1 MSEQVK
7 ILAEAAA
14 KLDLDEQIDLAE
26 RIMAGLP
33 LAPGIEAAWADEA
46 IDRLDAYQ
54 RGEMQAEDA
63 GVVLARIR
71 AKIAAR
77 HM

>member
-7 ILAEAAA
+7 ILADAAA
-14 KLDLDEQIDLAE
+14 KLDLDEQIELAE

-33 LAPGIEAAWADEA
+33 HAPEIELAWADEA
-46 IDRLDAYQ
+46 VDRLAAYQ

-63 GVVLARIR
+63 DVVLARIR
-71 AKIAAR
+71 AKLTAR
-77 HM
+77 H